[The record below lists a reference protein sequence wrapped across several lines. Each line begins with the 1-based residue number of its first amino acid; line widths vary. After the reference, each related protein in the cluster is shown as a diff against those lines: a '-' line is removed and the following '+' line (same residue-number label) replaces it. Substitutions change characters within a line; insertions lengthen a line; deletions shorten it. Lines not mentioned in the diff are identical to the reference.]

1 MSLRYKI
8 EKGKKGGR
16 EGRGRRREKKGRRG
30 GGECNRG
37 IGMEKE
43 RGGISRVEEEEE
55 EEEEERK
62 KKREIFKSRYL
73 LNVKV
78 HIRDI
83 SRRETFCV

>member
-1 MSLRYKI
+1 
-8 EKGKKGGR
+8 
-16 EGRGRRREKKGRRG
+16 
-30 GGECNRG
+30 
-37 IGMEKE
+37 MEKE